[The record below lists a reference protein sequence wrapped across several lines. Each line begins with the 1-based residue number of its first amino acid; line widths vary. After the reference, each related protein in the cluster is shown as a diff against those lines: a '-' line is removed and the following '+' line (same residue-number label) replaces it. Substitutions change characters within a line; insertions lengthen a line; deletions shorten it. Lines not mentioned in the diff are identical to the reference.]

1 MMLDR
6 FFIRD
11 QMMFCGVKVG
21 ETKGYAQIDT
31 GAGYPV
37 INMRSFNAL
46 KECMKLTGNE
56 DVLDPMGKKTVVKV
70 YSCDSV
76 YIDKKH
82 LGRSKFLLMDISA
95 LEEILENKIDVVFGL
110 EAIIKHSWLIDISN
124 GFLCVS

>member
-1 MMLDR
+1 MCWT
-6 FFIRD
+6 
-11 QMMFCGVKVG
+11 QW
-21 ETKGYAQIDT
+21 
-31 GAGYPV
+31 
-37 INMRSFNAL
+37 
-46 KECMKLTGNE
+46 
-56 DVLDPMGKKTVVKV
+56 GKKTVVKV

-95 LEEILENKIDVVFGL
+95 LEKILENKIDVVFGL